1 MAIIHTQCP
10 RIESPCAQL
19 PAFAPGQKSTFCDL
33 CQKRVHN
40 LSAMSARERAALLGA
55 GGPLCVRYVHLIPAA
70 ALLLASH
77 GALAQD
83 VEGDSEQ
90 MEVVMVGGASTVME
104 PVFLESEVEDD
115 AWMDP
120 EPPAPE
126 AP

>member
-1 MAIIHTQCP
+1 MAIIHTRCP

-19 PAFAPGQKSTFCDL
+19 PAFASGQKSTFCDL

-40 LSAMSARERAALLGA
+40 LSAMSARERAALLGS
-55 GGPLCVRYVHLIPAA
+55 GQPLCVRYVHLIPAA
-70 ALLLASH
+70 ALLMASQ
-77 GALAQD
+77 GLQAQD
-83 VEGDSEQ
+83 VEGDTEQ
-90 MEVVMVGGASTVME
+90 MEVVLVGGASTVME